1 MTSQGLPRTG
11 AIVELGLES
20 TKVWSWLQG
29 HSVDPRVEISG
40 SSLQKLQDLLLKLMS
55 DRGTP
60 LFRILQGLPISV
72 RVKDK
77 IFSMTHRPSVIPL
90 LPLGHSALP

>member
-55 DRGTP
+55 DLGTP
-60 LFRILQGLPISV
+60 LFRILQGLPIL
-72 RVKDK
+72 VKDK